1 MQIPISSVRAFPER
15 YSYCSTIG
23 AGEGARRWSSI
34 RRERERERER
44 ASEGSGGLC
53 HGGFQFRGSP
63 ARREGERFA
72 SFSSSL
78 PSYRAVGRSEPDKP
92 NKGGERRGRRRR
104 LYETS
109 RARRKTQKEKELKEK
124 RAPLS
129 LAPFRNQ
136 PSDNRPSAGVR
147 RPTHAQQTSRRKTE
161 LGERHK
167 AKQSIAVPPAV
178 VPPSV
183 RPSVACFP
191 FYFPIGETDDP
202 TIHEEDDDRLLEV
215 DPTRRE

>member
-1 MQIPISSVRAFPER
+1 MVFDSKRK
-15 YSYCSTIG
+15 
-23 AGEGARRWSSI
+23 
-34 RRERERERER
+34 RERE
-44 ASEGSGGLC
+44 SEGSGGLC